1 MRRGIGSGEKLS
13 NTQHP
18 GGERGNSANAGPITL
33 EKSLN
38 STSGAVGGANQ
49 NAPQDLNMSGL
60 SNLSGFG
67 TQNKK
72 MMKLFD

>member
-1 MRRGIGSGEKLS
+1 MGI
-13 NTQHP
+13 
-18 GGERGNSANAGPITL
+18 

-38 STSGAVGGANQ
+38 STSNAAANQ

-72 MMKLFD
+72 MMKLFDQSEQKHGAIHHPQHYMNSI